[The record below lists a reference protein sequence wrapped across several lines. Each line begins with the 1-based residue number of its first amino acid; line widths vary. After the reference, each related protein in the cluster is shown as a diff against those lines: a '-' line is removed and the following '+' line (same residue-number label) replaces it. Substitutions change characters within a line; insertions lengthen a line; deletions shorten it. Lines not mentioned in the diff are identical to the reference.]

1 MVKYL
6 SRLLSYPRQKRT
18 TDDNLQKTD
27 TYRQTTRPIIL
38 QPNFSQS
45 YDYTDPDKTRTTSL

>member
-1 MVKYL
+1 MVN
-6 SRLLSYPRQKRT
+6 RLLSYPRQQRT

-38 QPNFSQS
+38 QPSFSQG
-45 YDYTDPDKTRTTSL
+45 YDSTDPHKTRATSL